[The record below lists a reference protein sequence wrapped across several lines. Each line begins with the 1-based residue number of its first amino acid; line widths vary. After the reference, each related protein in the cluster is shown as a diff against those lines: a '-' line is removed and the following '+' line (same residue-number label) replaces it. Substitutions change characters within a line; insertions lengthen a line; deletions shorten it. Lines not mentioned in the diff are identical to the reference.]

1 MSIKKEIKT
10 IRKEIFSNEKSD
22 KVAEEMAKRVDWL
35 KSENPEEKELR
46 FRVFMGAALYD
57 TMRGCNTKGAFFNEN
72 SWSEKTL
79 NTLREKA
86 KKYEEIALKTEEAP
100 AYYYCGRPLVKS
112 ISQSVQ
118 KAKREKLIFSKNKE
132 ALKLRFN
139 IILACEYYSFFS
151 DRDSNLEAGF
161 DYQYETEKLMA
172 NDPDF
177 INNLVARAHALEK
190 RIDENGLAAIPES
203 FFFIKPVTVHK
214 LNKIRKNYL
223 TKVKSLPS
231 DTLLKLAESYKNTVI
246 EFLKKIGE
254 EDKADSVKYEL
265 IEGDPENYISL
276 KWIAIIRGI
285 GAEIEDEVFIC
296 SKGFTFSTGEPFEKI
311 YRKRNWWMK
320 VEQFD
325 EWMIASD

>member
-1 MSIKKEIKT
+1 MRNEMI
-10 IRKEIFSNEKSD
+10 SNMKSD
-22 KVAEEMAKRVDWL
+22 EVAEEMAKRIDWL
-35 KSENPEEKELR
+35 KSDNPEEQELR

-79 NTLREKA
+79 NILREKA

-100 AYYYCGRPLVKS
+100 AYYYCGRPLNKS
-112 ISQSVQ
+112 ISHSSL
-118 KAKREKLIFSKNKE
+118 KAKREKLIFSKNKDD
-132 ALKLRFN
+132 LKHCFN
-139 IILACEYYSFFS
+139 LILACVYYSLFS
-151 DRDSNLEAGF
+151 ERDSNLETGF

-177 INNLVARAHALEK
+177 ITNLVAKAHALEK
-190 RIDENGLAAIPES
+190 EINEHGMDSVPES

-223 TKVKSLPS
+223 TKEESLPS
-231 DTLLKLAESYKNTVI
+231 DVLLKLAESYKNNVI

-265 IEGDPENYISL
+265 IEGAPENYISL
-276 KWIAIIRGI
+276 KWNAIIRGI

-311 YRKRNWWMK
+311 YRKKNWWTK
-320 VEQFD
+320 VDRFD
-325 EWMIASD
+325 EWMRDHD